1 MRFGLIFSLIIAIVA
16 VLFALQNPQTMDVN
30 LLFFETR
37 GSTALVLMVTFALGI
52 MVGLLSTLPKQLQAR
67 RKLKKLQR
75 QIGSESKSSPGS
87 SRPFAVLRRPPP
99 LMPGAPI
106 AVVAPASAPRT
117 AATYEQGLA
126 QLTETYEVRR
136 AWRPGSERGYLSAPD
151 ADRVDALHRAIEDPD
166 IRAIFCVRGGYGC
179 LRLLH
184 RIDWA
189 LARQHPTLLVGYSD
203 VTALH
208 LAFYTKARWTGLSGP
223 VVTEWAEADPATLDS
238 FQAWCRGTPS
248 DLTGN
253 FDAGLTPLASG
264 TVSGPLLGGNL
275 SVLSRL
281 IGTPFAHLEH
291 AGVLDAVA
299 GVILG
304 TFTTG
309 ELDPDKPT
317 LFLDDVFDD
326 YLGTRSYPVV
336 RGLPYGHHLPR
347 CSLPMGAPVQLR
359 ATAEETSL
367 TAQSPV
373 VDS

>member
-1 MRFGLIFSLIIAIVA
+1 
-16 VLFALQNPQTMDVN
+16 
-30 LLFFETR
+30 
-37 GSTALVLMVTFALGI
+37 
-52 MVGLLSTLPKQLQAR
+52 
-67 RKLKKLQR
+67 
-75 QIGSESKSSPGS
+75 
-87 SRPFAVLRRPPP
+87 
-99 LMPGAPI
+99 
-106 AVVAPASAPRT
+106 
-117 AATYEQGLA
+117 
-126 QLTETYEVRR
+126 
-136 AWRPGSERGYLSAPD
+136 LSAPD

-189 LARQHPTLLVGYSD
+189 LARRHPTLLVGYSD

-248 DLTGN
+248 DLIGN

-264 TVSGPLLGGNL
+264 TASGPLLGGNL

-281 IGTPFAHLEH
+281 IGTPFAPDFEGAVLVLEEVAEAPYRVDRMLAHLEH

-326 YLGTRSYPVV
+326 YLGTRSYPVA